1 MKDRQYLGDGLAQDI
16 VLQPHEDRAYVHT
29 YGTHDD
35 QHKAFAAEVR
45 KEGGVPDRPGLGR
58 LALTIPPGDYQALRR
73 ANPDLASPDGK
84 IRSRAWVKFMQ
95 SPESL
100 PYRVR
105 DKI

>member
-1 MKDRQYLGDGLAQDI
+1 MRDRRQVADGLAQDI
-16 VLQPHEDRAYVHT
+16 VLQPHENRAYVHT

-35 QHKAFAAEVR
+35 QHKAFAAELR
-45 KEGGVPDRPGLGR
+45 KEGGVRDRDGLGR

-73 ANPDLASPDGK
+73 ANPDLASSDAK
-84 IRSRAWVKFMQ
+84 VRTAAWKKFMR